1 MARFAPPQSSD
12 FKVSRTHAEEMIELG
27 RQAESR
33 SSMDEALRFYQLA
46 HKHQLSW
53 LESVARG
60 DGREVMA
67 DEASQPLGS
76 SLSEI
81 AKIRR
86 RLERELEGKG
96 GPRQSVKPSESTF
109 LDEYSFFLAQRSCPP
124 PASPPPPPPPKARAP
139 ATRGA
144 ATRRPPRDH
153 VRENVARASRARK
166 PPPPPSTR
174 SAKHA
179 KPPWLAP
186 SRTAAVPAVTARR
199 PRRPCGDANGAAS
212 STSKRLDFGAPP
224 PPPRRVVSPDGA
236 AGRVELL
243 DAILGSSPERR
254 RRGEA
259 ASPLSPRAAALRRR
273 EEHDVGP
280 GSLRAQLEQ
289 KEVQIAMLTK
299 QLEAAGQSAIT
310 EVVPLAEAKNRLQAA
325 LAVIVGGDGATKR
338 RASERQLTQA
348 EAEAEMEKWDTFIT
362 HHPEHVEAQR
372 AAREQWWDSNGEAC
386 ADAARALKTCV
397 PPDVFASGTS
407 RERLVAAGLSEAL
420 AQRVYERPALW
431 LLRAEDA
438 FAARVHDADL
448 RGKFAFEDLDLRE
461 LRALYG
467 RVRDLAFENDAARR
481 KDAWRDGLL
490 ERLQSRVAADAA
502 GSLDK
507 RKRRHAA
514 YPADDGEVL
523 GPFDADA
530 PVVAVVTTYDV
541 AEEADDDARSLAEMM
556 EAATMGAED
565 DDGRFQA
572 SDGDSAEGE
581 APPPPLDAPRGKR
594 GSIVSLAKAQLRRT
608 SSFADGPAAR
618 SFVLPKKETT
628 ERVRA
633 KLAARPPRGGGDL
646 MADLKK
652 TLRRRSLTP
661 PFIDDDDDD
670 DPPEL
675 AAKPPPRAKLAA
687 PEAGESFL
695 AAIRRRASE
704 RADRVSG

>member
-124 PASPPPPPPPKARAP
+124 PASPPPPPPPPKARAP

-153 VRENVARASRARK
+153 VRE
-166 PPPPPSTR
+166 
-174 SAKHA
+174 
-179 KPPWLAP
+179 
-186 SRTAAVPAVTARR
+186 RR
-199 PRRPCGDANGAAS
+199 PRVPGAETAAAFVDA
-212 STSKRLDFGAPP
+212 RLDFGAPP

-254 RRGEA
+254 RA
-259 ASPLSPRAAALRRR
+259 ARPRRRCRARPALRRR

-325 LAVIVGGDGATKR
+325 LAVIVGGDGASKR

-372 AAREQWWDSNGEAC
+372 AAKERWWDANGEAC

-467 RVRDLAFENDAARR
+467 RVRDLAFENDAAQ
-481 KDAWRDGLL
+481 DAWRDGLL
-490 ERLQSRVAADAA
+490 ERLQSRVAADDA
-502 GSLDK
+502 GSLDE

-514 YPADDGEVL
+514 YPADDGEAL

-530 PVVAVVTTYDV
+530 PVVAVVDYDV
-541 AEEADDDARSLAEMM
+541 AEEEDDDARSLAEMM

-565 DDGRFQA
+565 DDGRFRG
-572 SDGDSAEGE
+572 SDGDAAEG
-581 APPPPLDAPRGKR
+581 AAPPPLDAPRGKR

-633 KLAARPPRGGGDL
+633 MLAARPARGGGDL

-675 AAKPPPRAKLAA
+675 AAKPPPRSSPRPRPARPRRDPPAGVGARGPRQWLTAA
-687 PEAGESFL
+687 GRDAPPEIANVDFATREQFK
-695 AAIRRRASE
+695 
-704 RADRVSG
+704 VHF

>member
-124 PASPPPPPPPKARAP
+124 PASPPPPPPPPKARAP

-153 VRENVARASRARK
+153 ARERRPPRARK
-166 PPPPPSTR
+166 PPPPSSTR

-199 PRRPCGDANGAAS
+199 RGAPAATRTAPLLPPPS
-212 STSKRLDFGAPP
+212 ASTSA
-224 PPPRRVVSPDGA
+224 RR
-236 AGRVELL
+236 
-243 DAILGSSPERR
+243 RR
-254 RRGEA
+254 RRGASSRPTAPRA
-259 ASPLSPRAAALRRR
+259 ASSSSTRSSAARPSGGAAARPRRRCRRAAALRRR

-310 EVVPLAEAKNRLQAA
+310 EVVPLAEAKHRLQAA
-325 LAVIVGGDGATKR
+325 LAVIVGGDGASKR

-372 AAREQWWDSNGEAC
+372 AARERWWDANGEAC

-490 ERLQSRVAADAA
+490 ERLQSRVAADDA

-541 AEEADDDARSLAEMM
+541 AEEEDDDARSLAEMM

-565 DDGRFQA
+565 DDGRFRG

-633 KLAARPPRGGGDL
+633 KLAARPR
-646 MADLKK
+646 AAAA
-652 TLRRRSLTP
+652 TSWRTSRRRS
-661 PFIDDDDDD
+661 
-670 DPPEL
+670 
-675 AAKPPPRAKLAA
+675 AAGR
-687 PEAGESFL
+687 
-695 AAIRRRASE
+695 
-704 RADRVSG
+704 

>member
-96 GPRQSVKPSESTF
+96 GPRQSVKPSEST
-109 LDEYSFFLAQRSCPP
+109 
-124 PASPPPPPPPKARAP
+124 AR
-139 ATRGA
+139 
-144 ATRRPPRDH
+144 
-153 VRENVARASRARK
+153 
-166 PPPPPSTR
+166 
-174 SAKHA
+174 
-179 KPPWLAP
+179 
-186 SRTAAVPAVTARR
+186 
-199 PRRPCGDANGAAS
+199 
-212 STSKRLDFGAPP
+212 
-224 PPPRRVVSPDGA
+224 
-236 AGRVELL
+236 
-243 DAILGSSPERR
+243 
-254 RRGEA
+254 
-259 ASPLSPRAAALRRR
+259 ALRRR

-299 QLEAAGQSAIT
+299 QLEAAGQIAIT
-310 EVVPLAEAKNRLQAA
+310 EVVPLAEAKHRLQAA
-325 LAVIVGGDGATKR
+325 LAVIVGGDGASKR

-372 AAREQWWDSNGEAC
+372 AARERWWDANGEAC

-420 AQRVYERPALW
+420 AQRVFERPALW

-490 ERLQSRVAADAA
+490 ERLQSRVAADDA
-502 GSLDK
+502 GSLDE

-541 AEEADDDARSLAEMM
+541 AEEEDDDARSLAEMM

-565 DDGRFQA
+565 DDGRFRG

-633 KLAARPPRGGGDL
+633 KLAARPARGGGDL

-687 PEAGESFL
+687 PEAGESLL

-704 RADRVSG
+704 RADRPLREALAGASDAYGVVDRNDWTFGDCWLERGARCRCSNPALTASEASQIRENLDFDLCTECPKARRLFALDETKASVRARAHKSEKKQQIKQRKEGKGHHGSSARPYSQKRK